1 MVLDILTENNHSTSD
16 FSLQNILKYI
26 QYLGELWKSTGHSHV
41 LLSLLP
47 FKMGSYSSYL
57 INQSNEVFFFYQG
70 LQCLDLFKCSLTVHC
85 YFSLLKSKL
94 ARFLLP
100 LFPFLFPMN

>member
-57 INQSNEVFFFYQG
+57 INQSNEVFFFIKACSVWIYSNVA
-70 LQCLDLFKCSLTVHC
+70 LQSTAILV
-85 YFSLLKSKL
+85 Y
-94 ARFLLP
+94 
-100 LFPFLFPMN
+100 